1 MAYEMNKIGG
11 VRNMKGIL
19 EFNLEDP
26 DEDFEFRMASRAMD
40 LRSTLLTIDDI
51 ARKILEAGSN
61 PAQALVVIRKIISDL
76 DIEPDLACKE
86 DIY

>member
-1 MAYEMNKIGG
+1 MAYEMDKIGG
-11 VRNMKGIL
+11 FQNMKGIL

-26 DEDFEFRMASRAMD
+26 DEDFEFQMAARAMD
-40 LRSTLLTIDDI
+40 LRNTLLAIDDI
-51 ARKILEAGSN
+51 ARKISEAGSN

-76 DIEPDLACKE
+76 DIEPDRANKE